1 MTIRCCYGCKEREV
15 GCHSTCERYLAE
27 KEKLDAEREQKHKRQ
42 EERNMIWDT
51 YIQGIRNMK
60 NVRAK
65 YNEKRKR
72 K

>member
-1 MTIRCCYGCKEREV
+1 MTNRCCYGCKERQV
-15 GCHSTCERYLAE
+15 GCHSVCERYIAE
-27 KEKLDAEREQKHKRQ
+27 KEALDSEREKKHKRQ

-51 YIQGIRNMK
+51 YLQGIKNMK